1 MPNATPSALESGGAR
16 AETKYTSL
24 QTIKFIAGYQHQRS
38 VFCAV
43 DTRYGTKFLGG
54 KPDAL
59 IDGSNCE
66 ISNSLTLI
74 RRPGTVA
81 YGAAS
86 VPPPKFFYAW
96 EQVVPPNLTLM
107 VDTASAVYNYSTT
120 FAGNYLNKAALAGQT
135 SFYGLVN
142 TLYMGDGV
150 DLYKI
155 VGPNLLVYSNTF
167 EFGTWPGANN
177 TYKLLI
183 PDPLGNATARVVE
196 WTATGSSAYIY
207 QTNTPNYIPVGGNTF
222 TFSIWIKL
230 LGGAQSLTLSIE
242 GGSGSVRN
250 SATFAL
256 TSSWVLYQVTAL
268 MDPADTAITVV
279 LGNPTSDGTGNEI
292 AIYGSQLE
300 VGGPASPT
308 QITTTIPQGVY
319 LWGIVGPV
327 AAPTYNF
334 SQVGNR
340 WQALHTYA
348 TSDTVVDTNGNL
360 QTATAGGGGMSG
372 ASVPTWNAAQNGTT
386 TDGALTWTNGGLV
399 ALTATIGYQWYYA
412 FGSSLTGNVSAVSPI
427 SVNTGDTADT

>member
-230 LGGAQSLTLSIE
+230 LGGAQSLTLSVQ
-242 GGSGSVRN
+242 GNLGSVRN
-250 SATFAL
+250 SRVVAL
-256 TSSWVLYQVTAL
+256 TSTWTRYQITAV
-268 MDPADTAITVV
+268 MDPNDTLVNCSV
-279 LGNPTSDGTGNEI
+279 GSPTSFGAGNEI
-292 AIYGSQLE
+292 GIFSSQLE
-300 VGGPASPT
+300 VGGPATPA
-308 QITTTIPQGVY
+308 QITNSLPQGVY
-319 LWGIVGPV
+319 LWGIAPS
-327 AAPTYNF
+327 ALAPTLSYA
-334 SQVGNR
+334 QVGNR
-340 WQALHTYA
+340 WQATHAYA
-348 TSDTVVDTNGNL
+348 T
-360 QTATAGGGGMSG
+360 
-372 ASVPTWNAAQNGTT
+372 
-386 TDGALTWTNGGLV
+386 
-399 ALTATIGYQWYYA
+399 
-412 FGSSLTGNVSAVSPI
+412 
-427 SVNTGDTADT
+427 